1 MDALSCKFCLI
12 RTFEAFNRRD
22 AKTLEACEVLRTITV
37 PVEFV
42 DSVSRFL
49 VVTALF
55 PSAAS

>member
-1 MDALSCKFCLI
+1 M
-12 RTFEAFNRRD
+12 D

-37 PVEFV
+37 PVEFF